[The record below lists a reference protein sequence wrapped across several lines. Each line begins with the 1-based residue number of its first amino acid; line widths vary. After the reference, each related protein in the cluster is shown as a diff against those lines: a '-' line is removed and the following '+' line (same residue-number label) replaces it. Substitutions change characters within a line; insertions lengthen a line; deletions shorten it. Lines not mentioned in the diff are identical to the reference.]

1 MAKSRRRPVAVKRR
15 RARPAPP
22 RGAEAALLA
31 LARELQGIG
40 AAEPSPRRALAIALE
55 HLARAFAVD
64 APLAAALTQAS
75 LPARRTKTAALAL
88 AWARE
93 QVRLGLEEMFLR
105 ADGETP
111 RPSSVPGATR
121 AWLAMAACEA
131 LARETREAAAD
142 RLQSLIQWAIGAP
155 A

>member
-1 MAKSRRRPVAVKRR
+1 MAASRRRPPPPKRR
-15 RARPAPP
+15 RARPSPP

-40 AAEPSPRRALAIALE
+40 AAEPSSRRALVTALE
-55 HLARAFAVD
+55 HLARAFATD
-64 APLAAALTQAS
+64 APLAAALAQSAS
-75 LPARRTKTAALAL
+75 PARRTKTAALAL

-93 QVRLGLEEMFLR
+93 QVRLGLEEIFLR
-105 ADGETP
+105 VERDAPGP
-111 RPSSVPGATR
+111 PGMPSGTR

-142 RLQSLIQWAIGAP
+142 RLQTLIQWATDAP